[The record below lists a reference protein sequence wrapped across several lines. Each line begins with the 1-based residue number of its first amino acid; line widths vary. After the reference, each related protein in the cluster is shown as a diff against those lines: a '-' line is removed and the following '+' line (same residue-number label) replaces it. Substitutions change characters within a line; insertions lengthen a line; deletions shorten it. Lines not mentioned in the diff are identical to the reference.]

1 MSEKGKEKPGATDPV
16 QTFLDDEDRKRRYES
31 ALAEIKSGLEEIED
45 DFDDCQRLSEADFVV
60 RINAR
65 DDRRISARS
74 RCAELR

>member
-1 MSEKGKEKPGATDPV
+1 MTEEKDHDPV

-65 DDRRISARS
+65 G
-74 RCAELR
+74 